1 MIRKPDLFPFPLD
14 SISIIQ
20 RRAAIL
26 SKLLASDEAFCEI
39 PVQGISQK
47 TLDLM
52 LQLYD
57 ELFLCGALKRLNIR
71 VTLSARLTSSAGKF
85 VFVRGAFGRIKQ
97 AEIRMSSDFLF
108 RLNQGPFELN
118 GLSVATPQEAFL
130 LVFEH
135 ELCHAAET
143 LLYGNTGH
151 SARFL
156 SLANGLF
163 GHSATRHKLPTR
175 RTEAAQSGL
184 HVGSKVQ
191 FSYNDRKLSGIIT
204 YIGKAATVMVSS
216 LCGEYRDK
224 HGTRYTKYRVPLT
237 RIKLQ

>member
-1 MIRKPDLFPFPLD
+1 M
-14 SISIIQ
+14 
-20 RRAAIL
+20 IL
-26 SKLLASDEAFCEI
+26 SRLLASDGSFCEI
-39 PVQGISQK
+39 PVLGITQQ
-47 TLDLM
+47 TLDFM

-57 ELFLCGALKRLNIR
+57 ELFFCGALKQLNIR
-71 VTLSARLTSSAGKF
+71 VTLSKRLISSAGKF
-85 VFVRGAFGRIKQ
+85 VFVRGTFGRIKQ

-143 LLYGNTGH
+143 LLHGSTGH
-151 SARFL
+151 STRFL

-175 RTEAAQSGL
+175 QTEAAQIGL
-184 HVGSKVQ
+184 HVGAKVR
-191 FSYNDRKLSGIIT
+191 FPYKDRELSGVIT
-204 YIGKAATVMVSS
+204 YIGKAVTVMVPS

-224 HGTRYTKYRVPLT
+224 HGTRYAKYRVPLT
-237 RIKLQ
+237 EIIVQ